1 MTRRK
6 LPVDIVA
13 TMRLPRDPKKILKL
27 DLSALAWSAHG
38 LGRIGRPDPALLDL
52 LEIARTVHEFDRRQ
66 PKRTTGVRAKQVH
79 VTMPLRE
86 PARWTSAAKNEL
98 SAMLRV
104 QGNAEWKFDFT
115 KRKTGTTSAD
125 LVFGGSGKEKTKPKK
140 AVKDHPPPIENVV
153 LFSGGIDSTA
163 GLATLM
169 KQVNKTLLVAYYAR
183 NRTKQESIANELGF
197 RRLVQIG
204 SSWTI
209 AEAAPRVGGQF
220 IYRSFLFLALAVLL
234 TDATNAKSLFQFENG
249 PLALAVEPLD
259 LYRITRHA
267 HPLVHRHLA
276 NLFNAL
282 TDRTINLSNP
292 FLNRT
297 KGEAVELLRS
307 GLAKDQFKRIIALTE
322 TCWYLNSKIIVAG
335 RPRKKNGKPC
345 GACVPCLV
353 RKAALGP
360 DDTAAAVDFSNGG
373 GRIARDPVVRV
384 HYESYSAF
392 AERLL
397 DKGFNVYEFME
408 TIPAAT
414 RNALRDGGEM
424 TPAEALALYR
434 RFAEEWARTYT

>member
-13 TMRLPRDPKKILKL
+13 TMRLPRDPQKTLKL
-27 DLSALAWSAHG
+27 DLAALTWSAHG
-38 LGRIGRPDPALLDL
+38 LDGIGRPNRALLDL

-66 PKRTTGVRAKQVH
+66 PKRTTGVRVKQVH
-79 VTMPLRE
+79 VSMPLRE
-86 PARWTSAAKNEL
+86 PARWTLAAKGEL

-104 QGNAEWKFDFT
+104 QGNAEWVFHFT
-115 KRKTGTTSAD
+115 KRTIGTTSAD
-125 LVFGGSGKEKTKPKK
+125 LVFGGDGSDKAKPNTVKERSS
-140 AVKDHPPPIENVV
+140 VENVV
-153 LFSGGIDSTA
+153 LFSGGLDSTS

-169 KQVNKTLLVAYYAR
+169 KQADTTLLVAYYAR
-183 NRTKQESIANELGF
+183 NRMKQESIAKEMGF

-204 SSWTI
+204 SSWTVSD
-209 AEAAPRVGGQF
+209 AGPRVGGQF
-220 IYRSFLFLALAVLL
+220 MYRSFLFLALALL
-234 TDATNAKSLFQFENG
+234 FADATRARSLFQFENG

-276 NLFNAL
+276 NLFKAL
-282 TDRTINLSNP
+282 TGRAINLSNP

-297 KGEAVELLRS
+297 KGEAVELLRG
-307 GLAKDQFKRIIALTE
+307 GLANDQFENVIALTE
-322 TCWYLNSKIIVAG
+322 TCWYLSSKTIVAG
-335 RPRKKNGKPC
+335 RPRKKNGEPC

-353 RKAALGP
+353 RKAALGA
-360 DDTAAAVDFSNGG
+360 DDTAAAVDFINGG
-373 GRIARDPVVRV
+373 GRMARDPVVRV

-397 DKGFNVYEFME
+397 DKRFDIYDFME
-408 TIPAAT
+408 SVPAAT
-414 RNALRDGGEM
+414 RIALGDGGEM

-434 RFAEEWARTYT
+434 RFAKEWTRTYT